1 MLLWFEEVRSISKIE
16 FGSNFPKNDRV
27 IPMEKD
33 SIYSKFYQ
41 SIKNHRV
48 TPIEKG
54 SFWPKIDQKS

>member
-1 MLLWFEEVRSISKIE
+1 MLLWFEEVRSISKVE
-16 FGSNFPKNDRV
+16 FGPNFPKNDRV

-33 SIYSKFYQ
+33 SIYSK

-54 SFWPKIDQKS
+54 PFWPKIDKKS